1 MGCGTDLLY
10 ANNHMAMLRRTHPAQ
25 WLKFMSKGMAAEIR
39 NIQIAK
45 KNGQMSIIDVYEAKD
60 LLEIR
65 PCVFDR
71 IDRLVWDDETWEED
85 APDFDPE
92 VA

>member
-1 MGCGTDLLY
+1 MLY
-10 ANNHMAMLRRTHPAQ
+10 ANNHMAMLRRTHPKQ
-25 WLKFMSKGMAAEIR
+25 WMAYMKLGMAAEIQ

-45 KNGQMSIIDVYEAKD
+45 RNGQISIMDVYGAKD

-71 IDRLVWDDETWEED
+71 IDRLVWDDDTWEEETQ
-85 APDFDPE
+85 DFDPE
-92 VA
+92 VS